1 MFAVIYLSR
10 FSNFT
15 IRVHWVAL
23 TRVLRYLKTTID
35 VPFIIKLNNEHS
47 SKDTSSSTIIIIA
60 DSDWAGDRS
69 DRKSF
74 SGRRVLINGAAL
86 VNFISFKQPTVS
98 TSSTEAE
105 YISTSETCKE
115 GLYFRN
121 LLHELLPVIIPIKTL
136 IDNIGAG
143 CIAQNSVNNARTKH
157 IYIRYHMIRDWI
169 SKGIFELFYIASNKN
184 LADIFT
190 KALAV
195 PAHRELSHRL
205 LGGHPLPKTSVRGV
219 CK

>member
-1 MFAVIYLSR
+1 M
-10 FSNFT
+10 
-15 IRVHWVAL
+15 
-23 TRVLRYLKTTID
+23 LRYLKTTVD

-74 SGRRVLINGAAL
+74 SGSCVLIDGAL
-86 VNFISFKQPTVS
+86 VNFISSKQPTVS

-105 YISTSETCKE
+105 YISTSEACKE

-169 SKGIFELFYIASNKN
+169 FKGIFELFYIASNKN

-190 KALAV
+190 KALAI

-205 LGGHPLPKTSVRGV
+205 LGGHPLP
-219 CK
+219 